1 MTPKALEQAARA
13 ALETITPAET
23 IGTVLSSEE
32 SDGIANVRFG
42 SNLPGYIGWDWVA
55 SLAVDGKSTTVLE
68 TELLAGDDAIQAP
81 DWVPWA
87 DRLRE
92 YEESIAAGI
101 EEAIVVVPDDEIDE
115 LDDLDDLDDLDHLD
129 DDDDDELDD
138 LDDDDD
144 DVDDFEDD
152 VDSVDLADIV
162 ESPFDDTDVF
172 DGIDDVVSGDG
183 PDEDEYV
190 VVEDN

>member
-1 MTPKALEQAARA
+1 MTPKALEKAARA
-13 ALETITPAET
+13 ALETITPADT
-23 IGTVLSSEE
+23 IGSVLSSEE

-81 DWVPWA
+81 EWVPWV

-92 YEESIAAGI
+92 YEESIAAGM
-101 EEAIVVVPDDEIDE
+101 EEAIVVVPDDELDE
-115 LDDLDDLDDLDHLD
+115 DDEMLDID
-129 DDDDDELDD
+129 DDDDD
-138 LDDDDD
+138 DDDDD
-144 DVDDFEDD
+144 FDDD

-172 DGIDDVVSGDG
+172 DGVDDAGSEDG
-183 PDEDEYV
+183 SNED
-190 VVEDN
+190 D

>member
-13 ALETITPAET
+13 ALETITPAGT
-23 IGTVLSSEE
+23 IGAVLSSEE
-32 SDGIANVRFG
+32 SDGIANIRFG

-101 EEAIVVVPDDEIDE
+101 EEAIVVVPDDE
-115 LDDLDDLDDLDHLD
+115 LD
-129 DDDDDELDD
+129 DDDDNDD
-138 LDDDDD
+138 DGDDDDD
-144 DVDDFEDD
+144 DDDDDFEDD

-162 ESPFDDTDVF
+162 ESPFDDTDVLDGF
-172 DGIDDVVSGDG
+172 DDAVSEDG
-183 PDEDEYV
+183 SDEDEYV
-190 VVEDN
+190 VVEDD

>member
-13 ALETITPAET
+13 ALETITPAGT
-23 IGTVLSSEE
+23 IGAVLSSEE
-32 SDGIANVRFG
+32 SDGIANIRFG

-55 SLAVDGKSTTVLE
+55 SIAVDGKSTTVLE

-81 DWVPWA
+81 EWVPWV

-92 YEESIAAGI
+92 YEESIAAGM
-101 EEAIVVVPDDEIDE
+101 EEAIVVVPDDE
-115 LDDLDDLDDLDHLD
+115 L
-129 DDDDDELDD
+129 DDDELDE
-138 LDDDDD
+138 DDDDFD
-144 DVDDFEDD
+144 DD

-172 DGIDDVVSGDG
+172 DGVDDADSEDG
-183 PDEDEYV
+183 SNED
-190 VVEDN
+190 D

>member
-13 ALETITPAET
+13 ALETITPADT
-23 IGTVLSSEE
+23 IGAVLSSEE

-101 EEAIVVVPDDEIDE
+101 EEAIVVVPDDE
-115 LDDLDDLDDLDHLD
+115 L
-129 DDDDDELDD
+129 DELDD

-144 DVDDFEDD
+144 DDDDDDELQDLDDDDDDDDDFEDD

-172 DGIDDVVSGDG
+172 DGMDDVVNEDG
-183 PDEDEYV
+183 TDEDEYV

>member
-1 MTPKALEQAARA
+1 MTPKALEQVARA
-13 ALETITPAET
+13 ALETITPADT
-23 IGTVLSSEE
+23 IGAVRSSEE
-32 SDGIANVRFG
+32 SDGIATVRFG
-42 SNLPGYIGWDWVA
+42 SNLPGYVGWDWVA

-68 TELLAGDDAIQAP
+68 TELLAGDNAIQAP

-101 EEAIVVVPDDEIDE
+101 EEAIVVVPDDELE
-115 LDDLDDLDDLDHLD
+115 
-129 DDDDDELDD
+129 D

-144 DVDDFEDD
+144 DDDDDDFEDD

-172 DGIDDVVSGDG
+172 DGMDDVVSEDDT
-183 PDEDEYV
+183 DEDEYV
-190 VVEDN
+190 VVEDD

>member
-1 MTPKALEQAARA
+1 LTPKALEQAARS
-13 ALETITPAET
+13 ALETITPADT
-23 IGTVLSSEE
+23 IGSVLSSEE

-68 TELLAGDDAIQAP
+68 TELLAGEDAIQAP
-81 DWVPWA
+81 EWVPWA

-101 EEAIVVVPDDEIDE
+101 EEAIVVVPDDE
-115 LDDLDDLDDLDHLD
+115 LDDEDQLELED
-129 DDDDDELDD
+129 DDDDDETAD
-138 LDDDDD
+138 
-144 DVDDFEDD
+144 DDFEDD

-172 DGIDDVVSGDG
+172 DGVDEAGSEDD
-183 PDEDEYV
+183 
-190 VVEDN
+190 

>member
-1 MTPKALEQAARA
+1 MTPKALEKAARA
-13 ALETITPAET
+13 ALETITPADT
-23 IGTVLSSEE
+23 IGSVLSSEE

-42 SNLPGYIGWDWVA
+42 SNLPGYIGWDWVV

-81 DWVPWA
+81 EWVPWV

-92 YEESIAAGI
+92 YEESIAAGL
-101 EEAIVVVPDDEIDE
+101 EEAIVVVPDDELDE
-115 LDDLDDLDDLDHLD
+115 DDEMLDID
-129 DDDDDELDD
+129 DDDDD
-138 LDDDDD
+138 
-144 DVDDFEDD
+144 DDFDDD

-172 DGIDDVVSGDG
+172 DGVDDTGSEDG
-183 PDEDEYV
+183 SNED
-190 VVEDN
+190 D

>member
-1 MTPKALEQAARA
+1 MTPKALEQAARS
-13 ALETITPAET
+13 ALETITPADT
-23 IGTVLSSEE
+23 IGSVLSSEE

-68 TELLAGDDAIQAP
+68 TELLAGDDALQAP
-81 DWVPWA
+81 EWVPWA

-101 EEAIVVVPDDEIDE
+101 EEAIVVVPDDE
-115 LDDLDDLDDLDHLD
+115 LD
-129 DDDDDELDD
+129 DDDLLD
-138 LDDDDD
+138 LDDDDEEDED
-144 DVDDFEDD
+144 DDETADDDDDFEDD
-152 VDSVDLADIV
+152 VDSVDLDDIV

-172 DGIDDVVSGDG
+172 DGVDEAGSDDVPEG
-183 PDEDEYV
+183 DEYV
-190 VVEDN
+190 VEDD

>member
-1 MTPKALEQAARA
+1 LTPKALEQAARA
-13 ALETITPAET
+13 ALETITPADT
-23 IGTVLSSEE
+23 IGAVLSSEE

-101 EEAIVVVPDDEIDE
+101 EEAIVVVPDDELDE
-115 LDDLDDLDDLDHLD
+115 LDNLDDD
-129 DDDDDELDD
+129 DDDDDELQD

-144 DVDDFEDD
+144 DDFEDD

-172 DGIDDVVSGDG
+172 DGIYDVISDDGT
-183 PDEDEYV
+183 DEDEYA
-190 VVEDN
+190 VEDN

>member
-1 MTPKALEQAARA
+1 MTPKALEKAARA
-13 ALETITPAET
+13 ALETITPADT
-23 IGTVLSSEE
+23 LGAVLSSEE

-55 SLAVDGKSTTVLE
+55 SIAVDGKSTTVLE

-81 DWVPWA
+81 EWVPWV

-92 YEESIAAGI
+92 YEESIAAGM
-101 EEAIVVVPDDEIDE
+101 EEAIVVVPDDE
-115 LDDLDDLDDLDHLD
+115 L
-129 DDDDDELDD
+129 DDDELDE
-138 LDDDDD
+138 DDDDFD
-144 DVDDFEDD
+144 DD

-172 DGIDDVVSGDG
+172 DGVDDADSEDG
-183 PDEDEYV
+183 SNED
-190 VVEDN
+190 D

>member
-1 MTPKALEQAARA
+1 MTPKALEKAARA
-13 ALETITPAET
+13 ALETITPADT
-23 IGTVLSSEE
+23 IGSVLSSEE

-55 SLAVDGKSTTVLE
+55 SIAVDGKSTTVLE

-81 DWVPWA
+81 EWVPWV

-92 YEESIAAGI
+92 YEESIAAGM
-101 EEAIVVVPDDEIDE
+101 EEAIVVVPDDELDE
-115 LDDLDDLDDLDHLD
+115 DDEMLDID
-129 DDDDDELDD
+129 DDDDD
-138 LDDDDD
+138 
-144 DVDDFEDD
+144 DDFDDD

-172 DGIDDVVSGDG
+172 DGVDDAGSEDG
-183 PDEDEYV
+183 SNED
-190 VVEDN
+190 D